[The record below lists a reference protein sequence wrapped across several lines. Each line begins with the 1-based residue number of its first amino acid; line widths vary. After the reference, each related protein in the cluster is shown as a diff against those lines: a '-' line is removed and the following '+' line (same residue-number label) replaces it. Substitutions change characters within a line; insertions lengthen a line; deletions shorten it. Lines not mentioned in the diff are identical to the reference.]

1 FDFFTLVTVDASQVI
16 ENAEGTLVD
25 MPSGTEPIPPV
36 AAQEAGDNQD
46 NKEKLV
52 NGDNSEEKTQEGE
65 TKEVKMDEEENKEGE
80 PKEGEGTKEEGSW
93 WSGWFDGDTPDED
106 GSSTEA
112 TEVDDLNALLE
123 SNYEKNLETAD
134 GVDTNKDKDDLD
146 KQPIDATKEEKNPV
160 DENIGGAP
168 LDDIDK
174 TPGEN
179 VENEDKPVKDNEPAT
194 HTDDA

>member
-1 FDFFTLVTVDASQVI
+1 NQQEGDTADKVEEQVDEEDDTEVDDDEDEDDTEAGDDEEKENENKEQNTWWSELVTLLLKPFDFFTLVTVDASQVI

-112 TEVDDLNALLE
+112 TEVDGQKELLRQRE
-123 SNYEKNLETAD
+123 HA
-134 GVDTNKDKDDLD
+134 G
-146 KQPIDATKEEKNPV
+146 
-160 DENIGGAP
+160 
-168 LDDIDK
+168 
-174 TPGEN
+174 
-179 VENEDKPVKDNEPAT
+179 
-194 HTDDA
+194 